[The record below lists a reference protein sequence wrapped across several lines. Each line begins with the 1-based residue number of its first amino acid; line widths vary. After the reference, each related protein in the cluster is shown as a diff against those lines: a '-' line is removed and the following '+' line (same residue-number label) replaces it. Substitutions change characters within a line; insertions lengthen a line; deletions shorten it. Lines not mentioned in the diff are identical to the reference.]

1 MPGGSERSVIKRMF
15 FLSFIASAIGV
26 PYLLS
31 SSGELLSSVKSKF
44 TSSASSEAPPPAK
57 TETAAAADPLHPEFG
72 AVAPR
77 PGFDL
82 SGKPKPIEGVEAQDL
97 AQVINFDGTPG
108 WVMVRWPR
116 VTSGL
121 AQLDLQGYRVPLVTG
136 TDENDLAGSLTYYFD
151 KEQHVKFITFQGA
164 TGDPRKLI
172 ELVTRKYNFKPE
184 QTGDPGLSLYLV
196 KWNGRPMSELRIRPS
211 RVLRADQPNARFHIE
226 LAMMRP

>member
-1 MPGGSERSVIKRMF
+1 MIKRMF
-15 FLSFIASAIGV
+15 FLSFMASAIGI

-44 TSSASSEAPPPAK
+44 TGSSSSGAALAAAK
-57 TETAAAADPLHPEFG
+57 TEATAATDPLDPEFG

-82 SGKPKPIEGVEAQDL
+82 SGKPKPIEGLGAQDL
-97 AQVINFDGTPG
+97 AQVLHFDGTPG
-108 WVMVRWPR
+108 WVMARWPR

-136 TDENDLAGSLTYYFD
+136 TAENDLAGSLTYYFD
-151 KEQHVKFITFQGA
+151 KEQHVKYITFQGA

-172 ELVTRKYNFKPE
+172 DLVTRKYNFKPE
-184 QTGDPGLSLYLV
+184 PTNDPGLSLYLV
-196 KWNGRPMSELRIRPS
+196 KWNGRPMSELRIRPA

-226 LAMMRP
+226 LAMMRQ